1 MIRKIIV
8 NSILSFF
15 TVCLMSII
23 PALALYMIL
32 YAFGVHVNVLYFVM
46 IISVDTL
53 IAIYWGYNL
62 SVYSQLDELIDTLDG
77 IKEED
82 NHGR

>member
-1 MIRKIIV
+1 MIKKIIV
-8 NSILSFF
+8 NSILAFF
-15 TVCLMSII
+15 AVCLMSII
-23 PALALYMIL
+23 PALACYMLL
-32 YAFGVHVNVLYFVM
+32 YASGVRISGFLYVVM
-46 IISVDTL
+46 VISVNTL

-82 NHGR
+82 NNV